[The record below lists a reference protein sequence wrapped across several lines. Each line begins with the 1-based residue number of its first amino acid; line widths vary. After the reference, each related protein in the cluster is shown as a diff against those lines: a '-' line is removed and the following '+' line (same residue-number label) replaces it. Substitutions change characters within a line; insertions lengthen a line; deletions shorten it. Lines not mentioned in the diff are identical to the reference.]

1 MCSRYLGF
9 ILLVWFPGALHTQSA
24 AQPCPAPSLVNGYF
38 LPVKETYTH
47 DSKLTYAC
55 ESPLKPAVEGWWAWS
70 VCQNGTWS
78 PTPRCI
84 EEKACIPPTID
95 NAKYT
100 EASEGWY
107 EEGDI
112 IRITCDK
119 GYEHKDNIATARCRY
134 GTWVSLPTCEMS
146 TKSCSA
152 PPKAPH
158 AVIVDQGYQ
167 EMFPEDEGVKYECED
182 GYSIEGSHNYTLFC
196 LAGIWTEG
204 PMCSKE
210 TGRGGGHGGSAEA
223 GTVGGHS
230 TSSGRVTQPAGGG
243 AGGSRPD
250 IGHGGSVEVVP
261 GGGHITSSDPGTQP
275 GSGGSSSTSANRPLF
290 TSIEHCGKHPIV
302 PNGVVVEE
310 KPMYLKFK
318 CQAFYKQVGEDTVVC
333 FSDGSWSKVPVC
345 QDAFCVLEP
354 GYYDQSS
361 KVSLAMYIKEGET
374 KHIPCPWEDWSVA
387 VHCSNRRI
395 THTRCCR
402 SYYHRMGACT

>member
-24 AQPCPAPSLVNGYF
+24 AQPCPAPSLVHGYF
-38 LPVKETYTH
+38 LPVKETYSH

-55 ESPLKPAVEGWWAWS
+55 RNTRKPAVQGWWAGS

-84 EEKACIPPTID
+84 EEKACIPPTIA

-119 GYEHKDNIATARCRY
+119 GYEHKDNIATAKCRY

-146 TKSCSA
+146 IKSCSA
-152 PPKAPH
+152 PPKDQH
-158 AVIVDQGYQ
+158 AVIIDQVYQ
-167 EMFPEDEGVKYECED
+167 EMFPEDAGVKYECED

-204 PMCSKE
+204 PMC
-210 TGRGGGHGGSAEA
+210 R
-223 GTVGGHS
+223 
-230 TSSGRVTQPAGGG
+230 SSR
-243 AGGSRPD
+243 
-250 IGHGGSVEVVP
+250 
-261 GGGHITSSDPGTQP
+261 
-275 GSGGSSSTSANRPLF
+275 TSANRPLF

-310 KPMYLKFK
+310 EPMYLKFK
-318 CQAFYKQVGEDTVVC
+318 CQAYYKQVGEDTVVC
-333 FSDGSWSKVPVC
+333 YSDGSWSKVPVC

-374 KHIPCPWEDWSVA
+374 KHIPCPWVDWSVA

-402 SYYHRMGACT
+402 SYDHRMGACT